1 MTTMTNIDSHVTS
14 RVAATE
20 VTVGVDTHLD
30 SHVAVA
36 LDQIGQIL
44 GVASFGADPTGYRA
58 LIAWSNGF
66 GTVRAFGVEET
77 GCYGAGLARAVR
89 QAGHCVIE
97 IDRPDRR
104 TRRARGK
111 SDPVDAEAAARSVL
125 AGTATGI
132 PKTRD
137 GDVEAIRALRVAR
150 RGAVRI
156 RIQVANQ
163 LHALVIS
170 APEPLRTQLRD
181 LSTRQLVT
189 TCAALRPGSE
199 LNTLTATK
207 HALRSLSRRHQDA
220 DADIAELD
228 QLLGQL
234 VPRACP
240 QLLELFG
247 VGIDTAGALL
257 VTAGD
262 NPERLHSDP
271 AFASLCGVAP
281 LPANSGKTTGRHRLN
296 RGGDRHANAAL
307 YRITL
312 CRLRYD
318 PATRAYVERR
328 TEDGLT
334 KPEIIRC
341 LKRYIARE
349 VRHALLA

>member
-1 MTTMTNIDSHVTS
+1 MSTMANIG
-14 RVAATE
+14 AE
-20 VTVGVDTHLD
+20 VTIGVNTHLD
-30 SHVAVA
+30 VHVAVA
-36 LDQIGQIL
+36 VDQVGRVLAQESFPADPGGYRSLLDW
-44 GVASFGADPTGYRA
+44 GADLGR
-58 LIAWSNGF
+58 
-66 GTVRAFGVEET
+66 VVAFGIEGT

-89 QAGHCVIE
+89 RAGHRVVE
-97 IDRPDRR
+97 VDRPDRR

-111 SDPVDAEAAARSVL
+111 SDPVDAEAAARAVL
-125 AGTATGI
+125 AGTATGV
-132 PKTRD
+132 PKSRD
-137 GDVEAIRALRVAR
+137 GRVEAIRALRVAR

-170 APEPLRTQLRD
+170 APAPLRESLRH
-181 LSTRQLVT
+181 LSTRELVRT
-189 TCAALRPGSE
+189 AAAFRPGP
-199 LNTLTATK
+199 TLDPSTATK
-207 HALRSLSRRHQDA
+207 HAMRILARRHHDSDA
-220 DADIAELD
+220 DVQQIDLLLAEL
-228 QLLGQL
+228 
-234 VPRACP
+234 VPAACP
-240 QLLELFG
+240 ELLELFG
-247 VGIDTAGALL
+247 VGIDTASALL

-262 NPERLHSDP
+262 NPDRLHSDP

-281 LPANSGKTTGRHRLN
+281 LPASSGKTTGRHRLN
-296 RGGDRHANAAL
+296 RGGDRQANAAL

-328 TEDGLT
+328 TKDGLS

>member
-1 MTTMTNIDSHVTS
+1 MTTMTNIGT
-14 RVAATE
+14 T
-20 VTVGVDTHLD
+20 VTVGVDTHLET
-30 SHVAVA
+30 HVAVA
-36 LDQIGQIL
+36 VDQIGQIL
-44 GVASFGADPTGYRA
+44 AVSSFGADPRGYQA
-58 LIAWSNGF
+58 LIAWSEQL
-66 GTVRAFGVEET
+66 GTVRAFGIEGT
-77 GCYGAGLARAVR
+77 GCYGAGLARAACR
-89 QAGHCVIE
+89 SGHQVIE

-111 SDPVDAEAAARSVL
+111 SDPVDAEAAARAVL

-163 LHALVIS
+163 IHALVIS
-170 APEPLRTQLRD
+170 APEPLRAHLRE
-181 LSTRQLVT
+181 LPTRQLVA
-189 TCAALRPGSE
+189 TCAALRPAQQ
-199 LNTLTATK
+199 LDPLTATK
-207 HALRSLSRRHQDA
+207 HALRTLARRHQDV
-220 DADIAELD
+220 DADIVDLD
-228 QLLGQL
+228 RLLNQL

-240 QLLELFG
+240 GLLDLFG
-247 VGIDTAGALL
+247 VGVDTAGALL

-296 RGGDRHANAAL
+296 RGGDRQANAAL

-318 PATRAYVERR
+318 TATRAYVERR
-328 TEDGLT
+328 TKEGLT

>member
-1 MTTMTNIDSHVTS
+1 MTTMTNIGV
-14 RVAATE
+14 R

-30 SHVAVA
+30 VHVAAAV
-36 LDQIGQIL
+36 DQL
-44 GVASFGADPTGYRA
+44 GRKLAVEEFTADPVGYLA
-58 LIAWSNGF
+58 LLGWAGRLGDID
-66 GTVRAFGVEET
+66 AFGIEGT

-89 QAGHCVIE
+89 AAGHRVIE
-97 IDRPDRR
+97 VDRPDRR

-111 SDPVDAEAAARSVL
+111 SDPVDAEAAARAVL
-125 AGTATGI
+125 AGTATGT

-137 GDVEAIRALRVAR
+137 GNVEAIRALRVAR

-170 APEPLRTQLRD
+170 APEPLRSQLRD
-181 LSTRQLVT
+181 LPTRQLVA
-189 TCAALRPGSE
+189 TCAALRPGPD
-199 LNTLTATK
+199 LDTVAATK
-207 HALRSLSRRHQDA
+207 QALRTLARRHRHV
-220 DADIAELD
+220 DADIAELN
-228 QLLGQL
+228 QFLEQL
-234 VPRACP
+234 VSRACP
-240 QLLELFG
+240 RLLGLFG

-296 RGGDRHANAAL
+296 RGGDRQANAAL

-312 CRLRYD
+312 CRLRYH

-328 TEDGLT
+328 TSEGLT

-349 VRHALLA
+349 VRHALLT

>member
-1 MTTMTNIDSHVTS
+1 MTTMTINDTQ
-14 RVAATE
+14 

-30 SHVAVA
+30 THVAVA
-36 LDQIGQIL
+36 LDSIGQIL
-44 GVASFGADPTGYRA
+44 GTGSFRADPQGYRA
-58 LIAWSNGF
+58 LIAWSEHL
-66 GTVRAFGVEET
+66 GTVRAFGIEGT
-77 GCYGAGLARAVR
+77 GCYGAGLARAASR
-89 QAGHCVIE
+89 SGHVVIE

-111 SDPVDAEAAARSVL
+111 SDPVDAEAAARAVL

-132 PKTRD
+132 PKSRD

-170 APEPLRTQLRD
+170 APEPLRTQLRH
-181 LSTRQLVT
+181 LSTRQLVAM
-189 TCAALRPGSE
+189 CAALRPGPE
-199 LNTLTATK
+199 LDTVAATK
-207 HALRSLSRRHQDA
+207 HALRTLARRHQDV
-220 DADIAELD
+220 DSDIAQLD
-228 QLLGQL
+228 ELLGQL

-296 RGGDRHANAAL
+296 RGGDRNANAAL

-318 PATRAYVERR
+318 PSTRAYVERR
-328 TEDGLT
+328 TKDGLT

>member
-1 MTTMTNIDSHVTS
+1 MTTMTNID
-14 RVAATE
+14 AG

-30 SHVAVA
+30 THVAVA
-36 LDQIGQIL
+36 LDHIGRTL
-44 GVASFGADPTGYRA
+44 AVSSFRADPDGYRA
-58 LIAWSNGF
+58 LLDWSTRLGPVQAL
-66 GTVRAFGVEET
+66 GIEGT
-77 GCYGAGLARAVR
+77 GCYGAGLARAAR
-89 QAGHCVIE
+89 ESGHRVVE
-97 IDRPDRR
+97 VDRPDRR

-111 SDPVDAEAAARSVL
+111 SDPVDAEAAARAVM
-125 AGTATGI
+125 AGIATGT
-132 PKTRD
+132 PKNRD
-137 GDVEAIRALRVAR
+137 GDVESIRALRVAR
-150 RGAVRI
+150 RGAIRI
-156 RIQVANQ
+156 RIQTANQ

-181 LSTRQLVT
+181 LPTRHLIT
-189 TCAALRPGSE
+189 TCAALRPGTDLDTVS
-199 LNTLTATK
+199 ATK
-207 HALRSLSRRHQDA
+207 HALRILARRHQDV
-220 DADIAELD
+220 DDDIRELD
-228 QLLGQL
+228 ALLERL

-240 QLLELFG
+240 KLLDVFG

-262 NPERLHSDP
+262 NPERIHSDA

-296 RGGDRHANAAL
+296 RGGDRQANAAL

-318 PATRAYVERR
+318 TATRDYVERR
-328 TEDGLT
+328 TRQGLT

-349 VRHALLA
+349 IRQALLT

>member
-1 MTTMTNIDSHVTS
+1 MTTMTNNDTQ
-14 RVAATE
+14 

-30 SHVAVA
+30 THVAVA
-36 LDQIGQIL
+36 LDSIGQIL
-44 GVASFGADPTGYRA
+44 GTRSFQADPHGYRA
-58 LIAWSNGF
+58 LIAWSECL
-66 GTVRAFGVEET
+66 GTVRAFGIEGT
-77 GCYGAGLARAVR
+77 GCYGAGLARAASR
-89 QAGHCVIE
+89 SGHVVIE

-111 SDPVDAEAAARSVL
+111 SDPVDAEAAARAVL

-170 APEPLRTQLRD
+170 APEPLRSHLRD
-181 LSTRQLVT
+181 LSTRQLLA
-189 TCAALRPGSE
+189 TCAALRPGPE
-199 LNTLTATK
+199 LDPVAATK
-207 HALRSLSRRHQDA
+207 HALRTLARRHHDV
-220 DADIAELD
+220 DSEIAQLDEL
-228 QLLGQL
+228 LEQL

-328 TEDGLT
+328 TKDGLT

>member
-1 MTTMTNIDSHVTS
+1 MTTMTKNQTQ
-14 RVAATE
+14 

-30 SHVAVA
+30 AHVAAAV
-36 LDQIGQIL
+36 DQL
-44 GVASFGADPTGYRA
+44 GRKIAVEEFRADPVGYRA
-58 LIAWSNGF
+58 LILWAGRL
-66 GTVRAFGVEET
+66 GGIDAFGIEGT

-89 QAGHCVIE
+89 AAGYRVIE
-97 IDRPDRR
+97 VDRPDRR

-111 SDPVDAEAAARSVL
+111 SDPVDAEAAARAVL
-125 AGTATGI
+125 GGTATGT

-137 GDVEAIRALRVAR
+137 GHVEAIRALRVAR

-170 APEPLRTQLRD
+170 APEPLRQQLRS
-181 LSTRQLVT
+181 LPTKQLIT
-189 TCAALRPGSE
+189 TAAALRPGPG
-199 LNTLTATK
+199 LDPVNATK
-207 HALRSLSRRHQDA
+207 QALKMLARRHREV
-220 DADIAELD
+220 DADIDELD
-228 QLLGQL
+228 QLLAQL
-234 VPRACP
+234 VPQACP
-240 QLLELFG
+240 GLLELFG

-262 NPERLHSDP
+262 NPDRLHSDP

-281 LPANSGKTTGRHRLN
+281 LPATSGKTTNRHRLN
-296 RGGDRHANAAL
+296 RGGDRQANAAL

-318 PATRAYVERR
+318 PATRNYLERR
-328 TEDGLT
+328 TKEGLT

>member
-1 MTTMTNIDSHVTS
+1 MTTMTNIGV
-14 RVAATE
+14 R
-20 VTVGVDTHLD
+20 VTVGVDTHLEV
-30 SHVAVA
+30 HVAAAV
-36 LDQIGQIL
+36 DQIGRKV
-44 GVASFGADPTGYRA
+44 GVAEFRADPVGYRA
-58 LIAWSNGF
+58 LIGWAEQLGHVEGF
-66 GTVRAFGVEET
+66 GIEGT
-77 GCYGAGLARAVR
+77 GCYGAGLAHAVR
-89 QAGHCVIE
+89 QAGYQTVE
-97 IDRPDRR
+97 VDRPDRR

-111 SDPVDAEAAARSVL
+111 SDPVDAEAAARAVL
-125 AGTATGI
+125 AGTATGT

-170 APEPLRTQLRD
+170 APEPLRQQLRA
-181 LSTRQLVT
+181 LATRQLVT
-189 TCAALRPGSE
+189 TAAALRPGPA
-199 LNTLTATK
+199 LNPTNATK
-207 HALRSLSRRHQDA
+207 HALRTLAHRYSDVE
-220 DADIAELD
+220 ADITALD
-228 QLLGQL
+228 QLLTQL
-234 VPRACP
+234 VPQACP
-240 QLLELFG
+240 ALMEMFG

-262 NPERLHSDP
+262 NPDRLLSDP

-296 RGGDRHANAAL
+296 RGGDRQANAAL

-318 PATRAYVERR
+318 PATRNYAQRR
-328 TEDGLT
+328 TQEGLT

-349 VRHALLA
+349 VRQALLT

>member
-1 MTTMTNIDSHVTS
+1 MTTMTNDD
-14 RVAATE
+14 TE

-30 SHVAVA
+30 THVAVA
-36 LDQIGQIL
+36 LDSIGQIL
-44 GVASFGADPTGYRA
+44 DTESFRADPAGYRA
-58 LIAWSNGF
+58 LITWSERL
-66 GTVRAFGVEET
+66 GTVRAFGIEGT
-77 GCYGAGLARAVR
+77 GCYGAGLARAASR
-89 QAGHCVIE
+89 AGHVVIE

-111 SDPVDAEAAARSVL
+111 SDPVDAEAAARAVL

-150 RGAVRI
+150 RSAVRI

-170 APEPLRTQLRD
+170 APEPLRAQLRE
-181 LSTRQLVT
+181 LPTRRLVA
-189 TCAALRPGSE
+189 TCAVLRPGPE
-199 LNTLTATK
+199 LDPVTATK
-207 HALRSLSRRHQDA
+207 HALRTLARRHQDV
-220 DADIAELD
+220 DADITQLDEL
-228 QLLGQL
+228 LELL

-262 NPERLHSDP
+262 NPERLHSDS

-318 PATRAYVERR
+318 PATRSYVERR
-328 TEDGLT
+328 TKDGLT